1 MSIYH
6 MSMSNVSRAHGSSS
20 CATLSYISGKPV
32 REERTGQTYSY
43 GRAERVVCTGTMIP
57 DFAPAAFS
65 DPAQLFNSIE
75 SFEQAENARTAKKIC
90 VALPREFDL
99 QTSRQVI
106 EDYIQRNFVAKGYCA
121 TYAIHYDKDGN
132 NPHAHILIPNRQ
144 LAKDGSWNAKRKMTY
159 ALDDRGNR
167 IPQIDPKTGQQK
179 VDARGRKAWK
189 RINAIANP
197 LDDRQTLKDLRA
209 AWAEVCNER
218 LQPADRIDHR
228 SYADQGKEQI
238 PTVHEGYAARALV
251 AAGGISDRIELNRQ
265 IREANRQL
273 ELIAAARQT
282 CYANLIVLQQEQAEA
297 ARAAA
302 RAAEEKSQQEGADAL
317 EKIKRLFNPDYD
329 KQEEERQRQE
339 EAARAAEEKRQQ
351 EQRRQAARE
360 RDNAETERTYEKYW
374 SGRLKD
380 LDWRQLEEFCKGE
393 YQQRRTAAHDQAW
406 SMWIKDHID
415 DVTDHFTKCR
425 DEEKKKFAVW
435 QRENPRPPEP
445 EPQRGNAF
453 TRWIGLHQYKNSD
466 WQEGDHIYT
475 DADYQGYYRRQKGI
489 IQQWENNVEY
499 PAKKSLNEAE
509 QELQYCKERNITKI
523 IETLNDD
530 YRDGHM
536 YYNSKPRHGKL
547 YDMIAEGAHKLIET
561 LKEFAPVR
569 AMVKVVN
576 ALAHDRAEERRQD
589 LQREREQQRQQNRSQ
604 GRGGYGRGR

>member
-393 YQQRRTAAHDQAW
+393 YQQRRRAANNEAWQMYVRQNIGQITDYFTQQRDQVRADIADW
-406 SMWIKDHID
+406 KR
-415 DVTDHFTKCR
+415 K
-425 DEEKKKFAVW
+425 
-435 QRENPRPPEP
+435 NPEP
-445 EPQRGNAF
+445 PQPEPRAP
-453 TRWIGLHQYKNSD
+453 LYKRFFYTYQNS
-466 WQEGDHIYT
+466 EGTTYKDKDYHIYKSAQEAIRSRW
-475 DADYQGYYRRQKGI
+475 DCDFEKVQKPI
-489 IQQWENNVEY
+489 TR
-499 PAKKSLNEAE
+499 AE

-523 IETLNDD
+523 IETLEDD

-547 YDMIAEGAHKLIET
+547 YDMIAAGAQKLIDT
-561 LKEFAPVR
+561 LKDFAPVR
-569 AMVKVVN
+569 EMIKVVN
-576 ALAHDRAEERRQD
+576 ALAHDKAEDRRRD
-589 LQREREQQRQQNRSQ
+589 LAAEREQQRTRQQ